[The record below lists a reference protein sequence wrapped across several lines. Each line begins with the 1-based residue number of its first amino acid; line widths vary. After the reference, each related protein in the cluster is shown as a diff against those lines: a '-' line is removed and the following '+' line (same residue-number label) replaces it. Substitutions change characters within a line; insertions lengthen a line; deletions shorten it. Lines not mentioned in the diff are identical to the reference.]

1 MEKDLLLLIHAHAR
15 PALDSLF
22 VFSHAL
28 GTPAFCLGLV
38 LLAAGWHAVNR
49 ERSYAFLWIGLG
61 LSTLLVQEALKLAVT
76 RARPELWPRL
86 VTQPGFSFPSGH
98 AIAAATFFPLLAA
111 TASRAWPEARRWA
124 WAAALLLG
132 FYVGF
137 GRMYLG
143 VHWPTDVV
151 AGWAIGAVQTA
162 VGLSLV
168 ADKTDGKDP
177 GPNQGARDQGST
189 T

>member
-1 MEKDLLLLIHAHAR
+1 MERDLLLLIHAHAR
-15 PALDSLF
+15 PALDALF

-38 LLAAGWHAVNR
+38 LLAAGWHALHH
-49 ERSYAFLWIGLG
+49 ERPYALLWLGLG
-61 LSTLLVQEALKLAVT
+61 LSTLVVQEALKLAVG

-111 TASRAWPEARRWA
+111 TASRAWPDARRWA

-151 AGWAIGAVQTA
+151 AGWAIGTVQTA

-168 ADKTDGKDP
+168 TDKRASEDLSSTRGS
-177 GPNQGARDQGST
+177 RDQGST

>member
-1 MEKDLLLLIHAHAR
+1 MDKDLLLLIHAHAR
-15 PALDSLF
+15 PALDALF

-38 LLAAGWHAVNR
+38 LLAAGWHAFHR
-49 ERSYAFLWIGLG
+49 ERAFALLWIGLG
-61 LSTLLVQEALKLAVT
+61 LSTLVVQEALKLAVA

-86 VTQPGFSFPSGH
+86 VAQPGFSFPSGH
-98 AIAAATFFPLLAA
+98 AIAATTFFPLLAA

-143 VHWPTDVV
+143 VHWPTDVL

-168 ADKTDGKDP
+168 AGKTDKEDP
-177 GPNQGARDQGST
+177 GRTQASRDQGST